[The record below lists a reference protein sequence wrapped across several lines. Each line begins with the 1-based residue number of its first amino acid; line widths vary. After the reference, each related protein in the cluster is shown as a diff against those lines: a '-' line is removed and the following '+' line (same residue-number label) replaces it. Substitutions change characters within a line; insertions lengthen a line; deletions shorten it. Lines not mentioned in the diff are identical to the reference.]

1 MAWQRVVNKI
11 FRIRLMEKGLAFLGK
26 TVQNILDIVLDVT
39 TQGFKNRDIRYRA
52 GYFGCQN

>member
-39 TQGFKNRDIRYRA
+39 TQGV
-52 GYFGCQN
+52 QEP

>member
-39 TQGFKNRDIRYRA
+39 TQGFKNRDIRYWT

>member
-26 TVQNILDIVLDVT
+26 TVQNILNMAQDVT
-39 TQGFKNRDIRYRA
+39 TRGSSSVISGIGPVILVVKN
-52 GYFGCQN
+52 